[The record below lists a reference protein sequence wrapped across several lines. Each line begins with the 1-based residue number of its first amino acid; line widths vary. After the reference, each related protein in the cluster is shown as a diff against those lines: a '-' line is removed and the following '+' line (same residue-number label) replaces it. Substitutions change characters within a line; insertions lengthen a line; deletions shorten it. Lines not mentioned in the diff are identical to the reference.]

1 MEKYTING
9 VFMAVVINEADS
21 YKKAF
26 KKVSDPQAVGRML
39 ARLTRIKS
47 KGKVEGNEFLNF
59 GDCKT
64 IHGKV
69 LMLKIDVGKGHRIYL
84 ARIGEQEFTA
94 VHCGVKDTQDA
105 DILLAETLIA
115 SLT

>member
-1 MEKYTING
+1 MTNI
-9 VFMAVVINEADS
+9 VINEAESFTKSLEKVPDS
-21 YKKAF
+21 RAKGKI
-26 KKVSDPQAVGRML
+26 L
-39 ARLTRIKS
+39 ARMTRIKT
-47 KGKVEGNEFLNF
+47 KGKVNGSEFENF
-59 GDCKT
+59 GDCKV

-69 LMLKIDVGKGHRIYL
+69 VMLKIDVGKGHRVYL

-115 SLT
+115 SLK